1 MFKKPTKKQYL
12 IQRIIF
18 SIIAV
23 TALLIIV
30 TLAILSMMGYRL
42 DSDKGRLEQG
52 ALLQFDSK
60 PSGADVYVDDSLV
73 SGKTATKQT
82 VVAGVH
88 TVVMKKDGYRDWTR
102 TLNTA
107 AGTLTWLDYTRFVP
121 TKLTVQK
128 VATYQTL
135 TGAKMSPDNKW
146 ALLQEKSDTPTFQLA
161 DLRSSDVKITTL
173 TLPATSYSE
182 ADTPD
187 VTHSFSIV
195 SWDENGRYV
204 LLKHIYKDQTEW
216 LVLDSQD
223 QTKVTNIT
231 QMFSTGFSDIQFAG
245 TDGKVF
251 YALAN
256 DGAIRRI
263 DLSAETMSRAVVTH
277 AESFTLYDNK
287 IVSYV
292 GIDPSDATKRVAGI
306 YRDGDENSH
315 VLRSVISPSTDMVL
329 KIAITTYH
337 DDYYVAIAEDN
348 VVTVL
353 KGGYPSADDTNN
365 DSLESY
371 ATFEISGSVSALSF
385 SEDGDYVLAQSGE
398 TFKSYEIEHK
408 RAAAGTITVNEGD
421 SAPTLHWLDE
431 AHLWSNDSGTLVM
444 RDFNGDNAQ
453 SIMTIA
459 TGFDASLSQSGR
471 YFYGIGKDDA
481 GYHLQ
486 RVKMILD

>member
-182 ADTPD
+182 ADTPN

-204 LLKHIYKDQTEW
+204 LLKHIYKDQT
-216 LVLDSQD
+216 
-223 QTKVTNIT
+223 
-231 QMFSTGFSDIQFAG
+231 F
-245 TDGKVF
+245 
-251 YALAN
+251 
-256 DGAIRRI
+256 
-263 DLSAETMSRAVVTH
+263 
-277 AESFTLYDNK
+277 
-287 IVSYV
+287 
-292 GIDPSDATKRVAGI
+292 
-306 YRDGDENSH
+306 
-315 VLRSVISPSTDMVL
+315 
-329 KIAITTYH
+329 
-337 DDYYVAIAEDN
+337 
-348 VVTVL
+348 
-353 KGGYPSADDTNN
+353 
-365 DSLESY
+365 
-371 ATFEISGSVSALSF
+371 
-385 SEDGDYVLAQSGE
+385 
-398 TFKSYEIEHK
+398 
-408 RAAAGTITVNEGD
+408 
-421 SAPTLHWLDE
+421 
-431 AHLWSNDSGTLVM
+431 
-444 RDFNGDNAQ
+444 
-453 SIMTIA
+453 
-459 TGFDASLSQSGR
+459 
-471 YFYGIGKDDA
+471 
-481 GYHLQ
+481 
-486 RVKMILD
+486 